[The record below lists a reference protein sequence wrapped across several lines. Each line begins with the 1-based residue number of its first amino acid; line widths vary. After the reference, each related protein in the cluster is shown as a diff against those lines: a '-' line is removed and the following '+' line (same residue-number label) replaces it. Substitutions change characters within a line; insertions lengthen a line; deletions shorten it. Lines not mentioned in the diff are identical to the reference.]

1 MKATQE
7 APKIGLPSINQ
18 RHQTAQKKAVGE
30 AIMGCGCVCGCTAEK
45 DKTPETK
52 EVNEKVEEAK
62 ELKKATVEAVIK
74 GTVPPQ
80 L

>member
-1 MKATQE
+1 
-7 APKIGLPSINQ
+7 
-18 RHQTAQKKAVGE
+18 
-30 AIMGCGCVCGCTAEK
+30 MGCGCICGCTTEK

-62 ELKKATVEAVIK
+62 ELKKATVDAVIK